1 MEEFIYYSNRPETVE
16 NLNYLKDIEKIK
28 KYNEELLFNI
38 SPINSIYLVFLCQLV
53 QLNKW
58 TK

>member
-28 KYNEELLFNI
+28 KYNEDLLFNI
-38 SPINSIYLVFLCQLV
+38 SPISSIYLVFLCQLV